1 LIPSQWRIALVIVIP
16 MMMMMIPIVM
26 MMMMIPIVVI
36 PIVMMMTKKPV
47 DDFLARIAY
56 LPTAPI
62 LVTHH
67 VSLTDAVVAPKR
79 VQRQGGR
86 AGRKDDTAGGC
97 K

>member
-1 LIPSQWRIALVIVIP
+1 MVV
-16 MMMMMIPIVM
+16 IPIVM
-26 MMMMIPIVVI
+26 VVI
-36 PIVMMMTKKPV
+36 PIVMMMIRIVMVVIPIVMMMIRTTKQPV
-47 DDFLARIAY
+47 EDCLARIIAY

-67 VSLTDAVVAPKR
+67 VSLSDAVVAPKR

-86 AGRKDDTAGGC
+86 AGRKGDTAGGC